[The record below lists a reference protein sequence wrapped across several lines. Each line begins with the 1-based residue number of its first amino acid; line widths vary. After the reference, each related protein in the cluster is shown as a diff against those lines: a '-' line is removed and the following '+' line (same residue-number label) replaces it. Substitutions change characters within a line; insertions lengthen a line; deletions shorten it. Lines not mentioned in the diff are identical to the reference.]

1 MSDLKQAAIDAG
13 IENFGQTYL
22 ARGGAPESFALPR
35 EFEVLLRHAPDA
47 FAGYGMLRAHVMR
60 DTTQGGA
67 LDLKTKE
74 LLFTVLDVALGA
86 TDGAKRHAANAIGL
100 GLTLPQLAEALVQCV
115 MAAGITT
122 WNRSGCAVMEHA
134 VEAAATLRDGHRSTA
149 GAVTCASRAADRRDS
164 SG

>member
-1 MSDLKQAAIDAG
+1 MDMDDLKQAAIDAG
-13 IENFGQTYL
+13 IGNFRQTYL
-22 ARGGAPESFALPR
+22 ARGGNPAAFALPR

-47 FAGYGMLRAHVMR
+47 FAGYGMLRAGVMR
-60 DTTQGGA
+60 DTDHGGA
-67 LDLKTKE
+67 LDLRTKE

-100 GLTLPQLAEALVQCV
+100 GLTVPQLAEALVQCV

-134 VEAAATLRDGHRSTA
+134 VEAAAALDA
-149 GAVTCASRAADRRDS
+149 QRRN
-164 SG
+164 GVAP